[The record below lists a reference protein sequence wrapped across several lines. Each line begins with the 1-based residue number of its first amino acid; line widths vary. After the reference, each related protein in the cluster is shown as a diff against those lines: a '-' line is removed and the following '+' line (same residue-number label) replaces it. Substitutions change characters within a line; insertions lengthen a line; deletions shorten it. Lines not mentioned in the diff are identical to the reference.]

1 MKLTYT
7 WLQEH
12 ILSKKNSVELARD
25 LTSLGLEVE
34 KLESSNLYL
43 KNFFICDILKSYK
56 HPNADRLKI
65 CEITNGKDIFKVVC
79 GAENA
84 VQGLRSV
91 FAPNGTYIPGKNFKI
106 EKKSIRGIEG
116 DGMLCSE
123 EEIGLLE
130 KKMG

>member
-1 MKLTYT
+1 MKLTYS
-7 WLQEH
+7 WLEEH
-12 ILSKKNSVELARD
+12 ILLKRTSVELACD

-56 HPNADRLKI
+56 HPNADRLKV
-65 CEITNGKDIFKVVC
+65 CDITNGKKIFKVVC

-84 VQGLRSV
+84 VQGLSSV
-91 FAPNGTYIPGKNFKI
+91 FSPNGTYIPGKNFKI
-106 EKKSIRGIEG
+106 ENKSIRGIEG

-123 EEIGLLE
+123 
-130 KKMG
+130 

>member
-1 MKLTYT
+1 MKLTYS
-7 WLQEH
+7 WLAEH
-12 ILSKKNSVELARD
+12 ILLKKNSVDLASD

-43 KNFFICDILKSYK
+43 KNFFVCDILKSYK

-65 CEITNGKDIFKVVC
+65 CEITNGKETFKVVC

-106 EKKSIRGIEG
+106 EKKNIRGKEG
-116 DGMLCSE
+116 DGMFCSE
-123 EEIGLLE
+123 E
-130 KKMG
+130 